1 MAEWEMDRWK
11 YFDITHRFHVV
22 CNPTSPAKLDAFI
35 ELLRLE
41 PGSSVLDI
49 ACGKAEMLVRLAETC
64 DIRGVGVDP
73 SPHAIANAEEKKR
86 QRVPDS
92 NLQFLQMNGSDYLF
106 RKPV

>member
-1 MAEWEMDRWK
+1 M
-11 YFDITHRFHVV
+11 
-22 CNPTSPAKLDAFI
+22 P
-35 ELLRLE
+35 
-41 PGSSVLDI
+41 
-49 ACGKAEMLVRLAETC
+49 VRLAETC

-92 NLQFLQMNGSDYLF
+92 NLRFLQMNGSDYLF